1 MARWLRFVV
10 SLGVLSGLVGL
21 ALPPQEAVAKTPS
34 GEQADPEP
42 LSLEDTVD
50 LSVEDIQTFWK
61 KQFPAT
67 FKGRRYEPI
76 PASQIFPYDTTTG
89 FPGCGDATPRA
100 YVKNARYC
108 PLDDT
113 VAYDIEGLFPEQ
125 YNDFGN
131 FAVAMILAHE
141 WGHAIQERAY
151 GLERAQ
157 EAGIPSIVLETQAD
171 CFAGTWARRVND
183 KKSKTLLPEPGDLDA
198 ALAGLLSVAD
208 QVGHDASTQGA
219 HGSAFDRISAF
230 QTGFDGG
237 TKRCAEFVD
246 NPPDYYEVPF
256 TDVDDLAT
264 GGNLPVDTLTPL
276 VTKDL
281 DEYWATELTGYKPVS
296 AVIPYDVG
304 ILSESRLPTCGKERP
319 DPKNFEDTI
328 FYCAEG
334 DFVAWDNQLLSTAA
348 DNYGDFAVATLIATS
363 WSDAVHTRVKSKTKG
378 KARTL
383 EADCLTGSWVGSLVD
398 QSREP
403 ELSLSPG
410 DLDEAMQALLKYERS
425 LDKKL
430 SAFDRAG
437 SFRKGFEDGA
447 SACAKTGK
455 SGG

>member
-1 MARWLRFVV
+1 MARWLRFFV
-10 SLGVLSGLVGL
+10 SLGVVAGLVGL
-21 ALPPQEAVAKTPS
+21 ALPSQEAVAKTPS

-50 LSVEDIQTFWK
+50 LSVEDIQAFWK

-89 FPGCGDATPRA
+89 FPGCGDATPRP
-100 YVKNARYC
+100 YIKNARYC

-151 GLERAQ
+151 GLEHA
-157 EAGIPSIVLETQAD
+157 EAAGIPSIVLETQAD

-208 QVGHDASTQGA
+208 QVGRDASAPGA
-219 HGSAFDRISAF
+219 HGSAFDRIERVPDWFRRWHETVRRVRRQSARLLRGPVHRHRGPGHRW
-230 QTGFDGG
+230 QPPRRHAHSARDQGPRRVLGDRAHRLPARLGRDPVRRGPPEREPAADVRRRTARPRELRGHDLLLRGRRLRCVGQPAALDGG
-237 TKRCAEFVD
+237 GELRRLRRGHAHRD
-246 NPPDYYEVPF
+246 Q
-256 TDVDDLAT
+256 
-264 GGNLPVDTLTPL
+264 L
-276 VTKDL
+276 VRRR
-281 DEYWATELTGYKPVS
+281 A
-296 AVIPYDVG
+296 
-304 ILSESRLPTCGKERP
+304 
-319 DPKNFEDTI
+319 
-328 FYCAEG
+328 
-334 DFVAWDNQLLSTAA
+334 
-348 DNYGDFAVATLIATS
+348 
-363 WSDAVHTRVKSKTKG
+363 HRVKSKTKG

-383 EADCLTGSWVGSLVD
+383 EADCLTGSWVGSLVE
-398 QSREP
+398 QIREP

-447 SACAKTGK
+447 SACVKTGK

>member
-10 SLGVLSGLVGL
+10 SLGVLVGLVGL
-21 ALPPQEAVAKTPS
+21 ALPSQEAVAKAPS

-76 PASQIFPYDTTTG
+76 PANRIFPYDTSGYPACGGG
-89 FPGCGDATPRA
+89 FRP

-108 PLDDT
+108 PEDDT

-157 EAGIPSIVLETQAD
+157 AAGISSIVLETQAD
-171 CFAGTWARRVND
+171 CFAGSWARRVND

-208 QVGHDASTQGA
+208 QVGQEASAEGA

-256 TDVDDLAT
+256 TDVEDLAT

-281 DEYWATELTGYKPVS
+281 DEYWATALTAYRPVS

-304 ILSESRLPTCGKERP
+304 PLSDSRLPTCGKERP
-319 DPKNFEDTI
+319 NPDNFEDTI
-328 FYCAEG
+328 FYCEEG

-348 DNYGDFAVATLIATS
+348 ENYGDFAVATLIATS
-363 WSDAVHTRVKSKTKG
+363 WSDAVHSRVKSKTKG

-383 EADCLTGSWVGSLVD
+383 EADCLTGSWVGSLVE
-398 QSREP
+398 QAREP

-437 SFRKGFEDGA
+437 SFRTGFQDGA
-447 SACAKTGK
+447 SACVKTVK
-455 SGG
+455 SGR

>member
-1 MARWLRFVV
+1 MSRWSRLVV
-10 SLGVLSGLVGL
+10 SLVALV
-21 ALPPQEAVAKTPS
+21 AVVIPAQQADAKAPA
-34 GEQADPEP
+34 GEPADPEP
-42 LSLEDTVD
+42 LSLDDTVD
-50 LSVEDIQTFWK
+50 LSVDDIQAFWA

-76 PASQIFPYDTTTG
+76 PSSRIFPYDTTTG
-89 FPGCGDATPRA
+89 FPGCGDPFPRP

-108 PLDDT
+108 PADDT

-151 GLERAQ
+151 GLEDLAD
-157 EAGIPSIVLETQAD
+157 AGVPSIVTETQAD
-171 CFAGTWARRVND
+171 CFAGTWARRIDD
-183 KKSKTLLPEPGDLDA
+183 KKSKTLIPEPGDLDA
-198 ALAGLLSVAD
+198 AISGLISVAD
-208 QVGHDASTQGA
+208 QVGRDPSARGA

-230 QTGFDGG
+230 QTGFDEG

-246 NPPDYYEVPF
+246 DPPEYYEVPF
-256 TDVDDLAT
+256 TDVEDAAS
-264 GGNLPVDTLTPL
+264 GGNLPTDQIIPL

-281 DEYWATELTGYKPVS
+281 DEYWATVLTGYRPVS

-304 ILSESRLPTCGKERP
+304 PLSDSRLPTCGNERP
-319 DPKNFEDTI
+319 NAKNFEDTI
-328 FYCAEG
+328 FYCKDG
-334 DFVAWDNQLLSTAA
+334 DFVAWDNALLATAGQE
-348 DNYGDFAVATLIATS
+348 YGDFAVATLIATS
-363 WSDAVHTRVKSKTKG
+363 WSDAVHERVKSKTKG

-383 EADCLTGSWVGSLVD
+383 EADCLTGSWAGSLV
-398 QSREP
+398 QQVREP
-403 ELSLSPG
+403 ELLLSPG

-437 SFRKGFEDGA
+437 AFRKGFQDGVDA
-447 SACAKTGK
+447 CVKTSAAR
-455 SGG
+455 

>member
-1 MARWLRFVV
+1 MTRWARLVV
-10 SLGVLSGLVGL
+10 SLTVLVAVVVPAEQ
-21 ALPPQEAVAKTPS
+21 ALAKTPT
-34 GEQADPEP
+34 GEQSDPEP

-50 LSVEDIQTFWK
+50 LSVDDIQAFWS

-67 FKGRRYEPI
+67 FKGRRYESI
-76 PASQIFPYDTTTG
+76 PPNRIFPYDTSG
-89 FPGCGDATPRA
+89 YPACGGGIRP

-108 PLDDT
+108 PEDDT

-151 GLERAQ
+151 GLDRLDA
-157 EAGIPSIVLETQAD
+157 AGVPSIIVETQAD

-183 KKSKTLLPEPGDLDA
+183 KKSKTLIPEPGDLDA
-198 ALAGLLSVAD
+198 ALSGLISVAD
-208 QVGHDASTQGA
+208 QVGEEASAPGA

-237 TKRCAEFVD
+237 TKRCAAFVD

-256 TDVDDLAT
+256 TDVEDFAS
-264 GGNLPVDTLTPL
+264 GGNLPVDQIVPL

-281 DEYWATELTGYKPVS
+281 DEYWATALTGYKPVS

-304 ILSESRLPTCGKERP
+304 PLSESRLPTCGNERP

-328 FYCAEG
+328 FYCQDG
-334 DFVAWDNQLLSTAA
+334 DFVAWDNALIANAGDQ
-348 DNYGDFAVATLIATS
+348 YGDFAVATLIATS
-363 WSDAVHTRVKSKTKG
+363 WSDAVHARVKSKTKG

-383 EADCLTGSWVGSLVD
+383 EADCLTGSWVGSLVE
-398 QSREP
+398 QTREP

-430 SAFDRAG
+430 SAFDRTGA
-437 SFRKGFEDGA
+437 FRKGFQDGVT
-447 SACAKTGK
+447 ACVKTAESK
-455 SGG
+455 